1 MKNLLIFLFIF
12 LLPISAAFGQKNP
25 RGIELNWKTDL
36 SQYTISPDEFT
47 ALMPPDRIPPIDS
60 PVFWDKKQAAVNYFD
75 HEPVVAVEINGKAKA
90 YPLTVLTFHEIVNDS
105 IGNVCYTVTY
115 CPLCNSS
122 PVYNRKLE
130 HKGDKY
136 LLDFGVSGMLRNSNL
151 VLYDRQTQSWWQ
163 QLTGRAEVGQL
174 HGAELEIIPSYII
187 SAKEFF
193 ESFPE
198 GKILSTETGVE
209 REYGSNPYEN
219 YDSKEIPPERFFP
232 HEVDKRL
239 PAMERIINIQINGK
253 HKIYPQN
260 IIEEKTVIN
269 DRFQNQAITIFHS
282 SKTVSILDKKDIKES
297 KKIGSTTVF
306 DPVIGG
312 KSYTFKSENTYFTDL
327 QTGSSWDIAGK
338 CIKGELKGE
347 KLRVIPYGVHFAFA
361 WLAFYPETK
370 IYEIQ

>member
-1 MKNLLIFLFIF
+1 MKNLFIILFIF

-47 ALMPPDRIPPIDS
+47 ALMPPDRIPPIDD
-60 PVFWDKKQAAVNYFD
+60 PVFWDKKQVAANYFD
-75 HEPVVAVEINGKAKA
+75 HEPVVAFEINGKAKA

-174 HGAELEIIPSYII
+174 TGAELDIIPSYII
-187 SAKEFF
+187 STAEFF

-219 YDSKEIPPERFFP
+219 YDSKETPPERFFP

-269 DRFQNQAITIFHS
+269 DRFQNQAIAVFHT
-282 SKTVSILDKKDIKES
+282 SKMVSILDKKNIEES
-297 KKIGSTTVF
+297 KTVGSSTVLN
-306 DPVIGG
+306 PVLNGQT
-312 KSYTFKSENTYFTDL
+312 YTFEYKNGEFVDK
-327 QTGSSWDIAGK
+327 QTGSSWDITGK
-338 CIKGELKGE
+338 CIGGKLKGE

-361 WLAFYPETK
+361 WLAFYPETD